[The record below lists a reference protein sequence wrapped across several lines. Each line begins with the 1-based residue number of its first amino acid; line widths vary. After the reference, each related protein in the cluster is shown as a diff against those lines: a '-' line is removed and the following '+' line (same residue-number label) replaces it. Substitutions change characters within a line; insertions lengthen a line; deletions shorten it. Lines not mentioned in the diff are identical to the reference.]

1 MLRRR
6 SAATGIGAKIVT
18 RYFGSLNLSRTIRNG
33 TTHRDCRADGQRG
46 IDAITRH
53 HDWRRGAIRLDE
65 AKRIRM
71 QGREVE
77 GAAGS
82 ARPLM
87 GAVGAADGAS
97 ARLPVHAGFVF
108 IMQGSPPGNTAWRAL
123 NAARTTP
130 RRAGAFRSTL
140 SDTVAAERTSGA
152 A

>member
-6 SAATGIGAKIVT
+6 STATGIDATIVT
-18 RYFGSLNLSRTIRNG
+18 MYFGSLNLTRTIRNG

-46 IDAITRH
+46 IDATTRH
-53 HDWRRGAIRLDE
+53 HDWRRDAIRLDE

-87 GAVGAADGAS
+87 DAGGAADGAS

-108 IMQGSPPGNTAWRAL
+108 VMQEARQEHGLAGFERREDNP
-123 NAARTTP
+123 AAGWSVSVDAVGHGCR
-130 RRAGAFRSTL
+130 
-140 SDTVAAERTSGA
+140 
-152 A
+152 